1 MTTRTKLVGTL
12 VLAAAIATPT
22 AYAESP
28 DDRGGLRGPGGISA
42 YQAGNATHPDN
53 LPGLRGPGAMTPA
66 EATQVSRPD
75 DRAGARGPGATDVS
89 RPSRHPDNRAGV
101 RGPGALTTFAASSGS
116 SRFDW
121 NDALIGGLAG
131 MGTTLL
137 VTGCCF
143 MLVARRGTRR
153 FA

>member
-1 MTTRTKLVGTL
+1 MNTRMTLVGTL
-12 VLAAAIATPT
+12 VLAAAIAIPV
-22 AYAESP
+22 AQAGSP
-28 DDRGGLRGPGGISA
+28 DDRTGPRGPGGISA
-42 YQAGNATHPDN
+42 SQAGNATHPDN
-53 LPGLRGPGAMTPA
+53 LTGLRGPGAMTPA

-75 DRAGARGPGATDVS
+75 DRAGARGPGATDASV
-89 RPSRHPDNRAGV
+89 PPLHPDDRVGT
-101 RGPGALTTFAASSGS
+101 RGPGALATFATSAGSSG
-116 SRFDW
+116 FDW

-143 MLVARRGTRR
+143 ILVARRAPRS

>member
-1 MTTRTKLVGTL
+1 MNIRTTLVGTL
-12 VLAAAIATPT
+12 VLAAAIAIPV
-22 AYAESP
+22 AHAESP
-28 DDRGGLRGPGGISA
+28 DDRAGLRGPGGISA

-53 LPGLRGPGAMTPA
+53 LAGRRGPGAMTPA

-75 DRAGARGPGATDVS
+75 DRAGTRGPGATDAS
-89 RPSRHPDNRAGV
+89 LPSLHPDDRTGT
-101 RGPGALTTFAASSGS
+101 RGPGSLTTFAASSGS
-116 SRFDW
+116 SGFDW

-131 MGTTLL
+131 TGTTLL
-137 VTGCCF
+137 VAGCCF